1 MNENSIFEMSRA
13 GVLPDTTADC
23 TDRIGAVLAE
33 NEENVTY
40 LFEKGVY
47 RFHASNGLI
56 REYSL
61 SNTDGAQYER
71 TLSLLIKDRKN
82 ITIDGGGA
90 TFVFYGHLQPFTIDG
105 CENITLKNLVID
117 WEKPLV
123 SEGEIVGRSADFI
136 DVRINQNLFPC
147 RVRDYSM
154 YFDIGDGEESELTY
168 GDHTIYDPDTLRV
181 TPRSSDTVKVKSVE
195 ALSDDTFRLYTDDIL
210 PPGSPPRVGDLIVLR
225 HNKHIH
231 SGIFAEN
238 STGIICE
245 NLTLYSC
252 GEGLLFQFCRDV
264 TCRNIT
270 IAPNRGIGRKIA
282 CSRDYGI
289 QVSGCGGALTI
300 EGCRFHGLQDDPV
313 NIHSVG
319 VRLDRINEDGTLT
332 GSFAR
337 PGISNFRHWAKTG
350 HALRFIDRRSMK
362 YIGEAKVGEF
372 TLLDR
377 DTFRITPDGDIPK
390 ALAAMPDGSVAIENF
405 SDFPSVTI
413 RNCCFGS
420 GRARGIVVMT
430 PMPVRIEDNVFE
442 SPGAA
447 IAIAGDTNFW
457 FAPGASRNVTIRHNT
472 FTDSCFVTPYE
483 YSEAVITIFPDIPR
497 PSKSLPYHSGI
508 SITDNAFLTSGVP
521 VLFAF
526 SVSGLDFTGNRLF
539 GTERGD
545 ICGNGAALLRLINC
559 VGADISGNVLNG
571 VSASGFVR
579 TESGTHTRRWRQ

>member
-1 MNENSIFEMSRA
+1 MTVNLQAPYLVGAARIIWRDIGLDYDGGTVPGPIRFILEGRPDNDIDKWITLVDASDNDTELHVDYREIKPVSCESVRLRIMRSSGRYSTRRYRLHCVRRQGRERLRRRIMNENRIFEMSRA

-168 GDHTIYDPDTLRV
+168 GDHTIYNPDTLKV
-181 TPRSSDTVKVKSVE
+181 TPRSSDIVKVKSVE

-245 NLTLYSC
+245 SLTLYSC

-337 PGISNFRHWAKTG
+337 PGISNFR
-350 HALRFIDRRSMK
+350 ALGKNRTRTQVHRSPEHEIHRRGK
-362 YIGEAKVGEF
+362 
-372 TLLDR
+372 
-377 DTFRITPDGDIPK
+377 
-390 ALAAMPDGSVAIENF
+390 
-405 SDFPSVTI
+405 
-413 RNCCFGS
+413 
-420 GRARGIVVMT
+420 GR
-430 PMPVRIEDNVFE
+430 
-442 SPGAA
+442 
-447 IAIAGDTNFW
+447 
-457 FAPGASRNVTIRHNT
+457 
-472 FTDSCFVTPYE
+472 
-483 YSEAVITIFPDIPR
+483 
-497 PSKSLPYHSGI
+497 
-508 SITDNAFLTSGVP
+508 
-521 VLFAF
+521 
-526 SVSGLDFTGNRLF
+526 
-539 GTERGD
+539 
-545 ICGNGAALLRLINC
+545 
-559 VGADISGNVLNG
+559 
-571 VSASGFVR
+571 
-579 TESGTHTRRWRQ
+579 